1 MTPNPLIPKAGPL
14 PHSTLGSSNVHV
26 KGYDT
31 EEKEIK
37 VKESR
42 HGGFSSCSVDW
53 GGGNV

>member
-1 MTPNPLIPKAGPL
+1 MTPNPLIPRADPL